1 MPDRRS
7 IKQWAAMFDADGSQL
22 TIPEAQLLASI
33 AMADRLLEIR
43 DSLQDM
49 QCRLTRIE
57 MFLAE
62 TVPGYDEQTKH
73 LARALVEAG

>member
-1 MPDRRS
+1 MEERRP
-7 IKQWAAMFDADGSQL
+7 IKAWASRLGGEGEPL
-22 TIPEAQLLASI
+22 TLAEAQLLASI

-43 DSLQDM
+43 DSLQDV

-57 MFLAE
+57 MFLAA